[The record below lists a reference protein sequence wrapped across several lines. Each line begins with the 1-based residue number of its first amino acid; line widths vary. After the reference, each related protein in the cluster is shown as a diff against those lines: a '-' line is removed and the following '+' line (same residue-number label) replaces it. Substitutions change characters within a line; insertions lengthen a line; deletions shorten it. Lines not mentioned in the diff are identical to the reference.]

1 MSAKVHLKISEG
13 KDVGKIFAFTE
24 HDTFV
29 FGRMDDCHA
38 CIPDDT
44 QVSRHHFIL
53 EVNPPAA
60 CLRDLGSLNGTH
72 VNVAKFGAR
81 EKGET
86 PEQGAKGHYPEV
98 TLKHGDCIKVGR
110 TELEVSIEQPKEA
123 PSTVLILNSGTSH
136 CFRRS
141 SSRSS
146 FSVHRIRRRSRSS
159 KSPAARSKRKSDAEG
174 SVRCIAHVAP
184 TAALSR

>member
-1 MSAKVHLKISEG
+1 MSAKVQLKISQG

-72 VNVAKFGAR
+72 VNGAKYGAR
-81 EKGET
+81 QKGET
-86 PEQGAKGHYPEV
+86 PEQGAKGVP
-98 TLKHGDCIKVGR
+98 GI
-110 TELEVSIEQPKEA
+110 
-123 PSTVLILNSGTSH
+123 
-136 CFRRS
+136 
-141 SSRSS
+141 
-146 FSVHRIRRRSRSS
+146 
-159 KSPAARSKRKSDAEG
+159 
-174 SVRCIAHVAP
+174 
-184 TAALSR
+184 